1 MSPTDESS
9 ARRARVL
16 RPASAR
22 IGYTARRAIKSQG
35 ETMTDFEFDLEMERQ
50 KQEAEKRARKI
61 MDILKANG
69 MELDQFDSIQE
80 ADYCLQSH
88 CLI

>member
-1 MSPTDESS
+1 
-9 ARRARVL
+9 
-16 RPASAR
+16 
-22 IGYTARRAIKSQG
+22 
-35 ETMTDFEFDLEMERQ
+35 MTDFEFDLEMERQ